1 MTSQFLD
8 SVNYQDLVDTF
19 SVVYSTNYNLS
30 PTNGVSVD
38 CVFET
43 VSI

>member
-8 SVNYQDLVDTF
+8 IVNYQDLVDTF
-19 SVVYSTNYNLS
+19 SVVSSTNYNLS
-30 PTNGVSVD
+30 PTKELSVD